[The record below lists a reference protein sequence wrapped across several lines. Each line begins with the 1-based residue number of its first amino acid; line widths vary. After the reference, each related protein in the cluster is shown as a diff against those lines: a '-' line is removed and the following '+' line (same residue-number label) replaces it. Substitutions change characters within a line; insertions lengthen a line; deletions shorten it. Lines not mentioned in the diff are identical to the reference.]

1 MNGNDVASGRR
12 SVADCGAKSPGEGET
27 ESMRSMKMRLTAV
40 ALALLGGVALLTSP
54 ARADEF
60 RIHSSDIKNQQ
71 IKQDQVQSNNY
82 GFGCSGGNLSPHLD
96 WENAPQDAQSFVL
109 TMFDQDAPN
118 GMGWYHWVVVN
129 IPNTVNSLPP
139 GASADGA
146 VEATGAI
153 QTRTD
158 FGTPGYGGPCP
169 PVGTAHRYLFT
180 ITALRVPKI
189 PVDQEATPALVGIF
203 IQANKIASASIMAIY
218 GR

>member
-1 MNGNDVASGRR
+1 MH
-12 SVADCGAKSPGEGET
+12 
-27 ESMRSMKMRLTAV
+27 SMKRRLTAM
-40 ALALLGGVALLTSP
+40 ALAMLGGVALLAAP

-60 RIHSSDIKNQQ
+60 RLHSSDIVNQMM
-71 IKQDQVQSNNY
+71 KRDQVQSSNY
-82 GFGCSGGNLSPHLD
+82 GAGCSGGNLSPHLD

-109 TMFDQDAPN
+109 TVFDKDAPN

-146 VEATGAI
+146 VEATGAM

-169 PVGTAHRYLFT
+169 PVGTAHRYIFT
-180 ITALRVPKI
+180 ITALRVAKI

-203 IQANKIASASIMAIY
+203 IQANKIASASFTGIY
-218 GR
+218 AR